1 MANFINKF
9 ARSSQSIKEIVLGWL
24 KTDMPEITDYNSSNP
39 LIRVIEWFAG
49 VLEQVHYY
57 LNAAAREAFLF
68 TARRFTS
75 VVRIAKM
82 YDYRISGAIA
92 AEANLSLTFSG
103 NLPTNFVIPR
113 NTKFTTQSGLIFQSL
128 ENVTVL
134 AGTNTAT
141 VRVLQFQIITGYSTT
156 SDGTASQRI
165 PLVAKIV
172 DGSVVVRVDGITYTH
187 QDTLYLSSPTELHF
201 TTSINSDGVMEV
213 LFGDGQNAVI
223 PALDA
228 VIEIDYHVTEGAA
241 GNVSEQ
247 AINILSSNLTIPNG
261 LTVTV
266 SNPKAATGGAAQQ
279 NIDSVR
285 VGVAKRMN
293 TIKRAVTEKDFKVLA
308 ESIYGVGKAIVLHTC
323 GYETRLFIAPLEG
336 GEAQTELLTKVSD
349 FMDLRRTINI
359 DLVVASAGVIE
370 MDYDIEV
377 EAIANFANTAVTA
390 SVIQTLEDFHSLENQ
405 ANGSQLY
412 LSDLYQAIEG
422 TTGVRRSQIT
432 RADIHPY
439 ARIMTGTNV
448 LDWTRKI
455 AATSTTTNV
464 FEIEIDSATTFTV
477 TKDSVLVGTYNIG
490 DLVSLTE
497 VEFTITGSYTVG
509 DKWEFY
515 SYPSFN
521 TLGAKLVIT
530 DEPSFYDI
538 NLANSSITVT
548 GGLID

>member
-39 LIRVIEWFAG
+39 LIRIIEWFAG

-57 LNAAAREAFLF
+57 INAAAREAFLF

-92 AEANLSLTFSG
+92 AEASLSLTFSG
-103 NLPTNFVIPR
+103 NLPTNFTIPR
-113 NTKFTTQSGLIFQSL
+113 FTKFTTQSGLVFQSL

-201 TTSINSDGVMEV
+201 TTSINADGVMEV

-308 ESIYGVGKAIVLHTC
+308 ESIYGVGKAIVLHEC

-336 GEAQTELLTKVSD
+336 GEAQTELLTKVRD

-377 EAIANFANTAVTA
+377 EAVANFTNTAVSA

-432 RADIHPY
+432 RADIRPY
-439 ARIMTGTNV
+439 ARITNGTTV
-448 LDWTRKI
+448 LDWTRKV
-455 AATSTTTNV
+455 ASTSTTTNV
-464 FEIEIDSATTFTV
+464 FEIEIDSATTFAV
-477 TKDSVLVGTYNIG
+477 KKDSVLVGTYNID

-530 DEPSFYDI
+530 DEPSFYDF
-538 NLANSSITVT
+538 NLANSNITVS

>member
-1 MANFINKF
+1 MANFINKY
-9 ARSSQSIKEIVLGWL
+9 ARSQQAIKEIVLGWL

-39 LIRVIEWFAG
+39 LIRIIEWFAG
-49 VLEQVHYY
+49 ITEQLHYY
-57 LNAAAREAFLF
+57 INAASREAFVP
-68 TARRFTS
+68 TARRFSS
-75 VVRIAKM
+75 VVKIAKM

-92 AEANLSLTFSG
+92 AEATLTLTFSA
-103 NLPTNFVIPR
+103 NLATNFVIPR
-113 NTKFTTQSGLIFQSL
+113 NTRFTTQSGLVYQSI

-134 AGTNTAT
+134 SGASTAS

-156 SDGTASQRI
+156 SDGTAQQRI

-172 DGSVVVRVDGITYTH
+172 DGSVVVRVDSTTYTH

-201 TTSINSDGVMEV
+201 TTSINADGVMEV

-223 PALDA
+223 PPQNA
-228 VIEIDYHVTEGAA
+228 VIEIDYQVTEGAA

-247 AINILSSNLTIPNG
+247 AINVLSSSLTIPNG

-266 SNPKAATGGAAQQ
+266 SNLKAAAGGAAQQ
-279 NIDSVR
+279 DIDSVR
-285 VGVAKRMN
+285 VGISKRMN

-323 GYETRLFIAPLEG
+323 GYDTRLFIAPIEG
-336 GEAQTELLTKVSD
+336 GEAPQSLLDKVID

-377 EAIANFANTAVTA
+377 KAIPNFTNTAVYDN
-390 SVIQTLEDFHSLENQ
+390 VIQTLQEFHRLENQ

-412 LSDLYQAIEG
+412 LSNLYQAIEA
-422 TTGVRRSQIT
+422 TTGVDNSEII
-432 RADIHPY
+432 RADIRPY
-439 ARIMTGTNV
+439 ARITNGTNV

-455 AATSTTTNV
+455 ASTSTTSNV
-464 FEIEIDSATTFTV
+464 FEIEIASATTFTV
-477 TKDSVLVGTYNIG
+477 TKDTVLVGTYNIG

-509 DKWEFY
+509 DIWEFY
-515 SYPSFN
+515 SYPAFN
-521 TLGAKLVIT
+521 RLGSKLIIT
-530 DEPSFYDI
+530 TEPSFYAF
-538 NLANSSITVT
+538 NLGNSSITVS